1 MIRRPPRS
9 TLFPYT
15 TLFRSLLTVRPH
27 GLFGVPRV
35 WEKMA
40 AALQAG
46 LAAAPEAQRAVID
59 DARDAALRVYRL
71 RSAGDPIPD
80 ELAERFEKLDTA
92 VLRPIR
98 ARLGLDES
106 TRNSSGA

>member
-46 LAAAPEAQRAVID
+46 LAAAPAEQRAAI
-59 DARDAALRVYRL
+59 DAAREVASTVFRM
-71 RSAGDPIPD
+71 RSAGEEVPT
-80 ELAERFEKLDTA
+80 ELEARREQLDAA

-98 ARLGLDES
+98 ARVGLDES
-106 TRNSSGA
+106 GR